1 MLLKKF
7 LCSVA
12 VTAALALVMQGGEA
26 KADATITASY
36 ELNGGALT
44 ALTNSTGLPDV
55 FVSQAIPPLTIGNFT
70 FNSLSGFTQPT
81 SNPNVLQVTALDS
94 HSNPVGTPTGV
105 NVTDTLQLFFV
116 STGLTPGGALTFLS
130 QFASNATGNGL
141 SVTEKT
147 YLGLPPGPGTP
158 LGSVS
163 FPPLL
168 GTGAITTDASP
179 ASGYILTAEIDITA
193 TGTQSSSTSVTVTA
207 VPGPIVGAG
216 LPGLIAACGGLL
228 ALARR
233 RRKRAA

>member
-12 VTAALALVMQGGEA
+12 VTAALALAVQGGEA

-36 ELNGGALT
+36 SYDGGTLT
-44 ALTNSTGLPDV
+44 ALPNSSSGDAFSYPSTLP
-55 FVSQAIPPLTIGNFT
+55 IGNF
-70 FNSLSGFTQPT
+70 NLNLLQALAQPA
-81 SNPNVLQVTALDS
+81 SDPNVFQVTALDS
-94 HSNPVGTPTGV
+94 HSNPADLPPGASD
-105 NVTDTLQLFFV
+105 VTNTLKLYFV
-116 STGLTPGGALTFLS
+116 ATGLTPGGALTFLS
-130 QFASNATGNGL
+130 NFASNATGTGL
-141 SVTEKT
+141 SVTELT

-158 LGSVS
+158 LGSS
-163 FPPLL
+163 INPPLL
-168 GTGAITTDASP
+168 GTGSIPADASP
-179 ASGYILTAEIDITA
+179 ASPYTLTAEIDITA
-193 TGTQSSSTSVTVTA
+193 TGKQSSSTSITVTA